1 MNRRKHMFV
10 AFWAALILLA
20 SMAAVLAIDYTD
32 NAAAQAVIRVGAA
45 AGVKVAAGHEND
57 PYAYLD
63 AFVAKKVISKSLAN
77 KIRLYIA
84 NNKPFP
90 TELFVIFLADILNGG
105 GKTPNHASAVK
116 LLQAYGIK
124 IPTGKYITIPEISA
138 ILSDLELAQAL
149 YQRYQSP
156 ISPTQP

>member
-1 MNRRKHMFV
+1 
-10 AFWAALILLA
+10 
-20 SMAAVLAIDYTD
+20 
-32 NAAAQAVIRVGAA
+32 
-45 AGVKVAAGHEND
+45 
-57 PYAYLD
+57 
-63 AFVAKKVISKSLAN
+63 
-77 KIRLYIA
+77 
-84 NNKPFP
+84 
-90 TELFVIFLADILNGG
+90 VIFLADILNGG